1 MRKLLRTLALAV
13 ALAFASPAVSWAK
26 EAPKKSSEKQDK
38 LDINSASE
46 SDLKDLPGIGE
57 AYAKKIVEGRPY
69 KAKDE
74 LWEKKIIPKATY
86 TKIKDQVIA
95 KQKKKSKPGNL
106 HHRRAERGPIR
117 RDRPADHDPL
127 APHPLPPPP

>member
-1 MRKLLRTLALAV
+1 MRKLLGAV
-13 ALAFASPAVSWAK
+13 ALALSFLFFSPQVSWAK
-26 EAPKKSSEKQDK
+26 ETPSKWAPKKEK

-46 SDLKDLPGIGE
+46 ADLKELPGIGD

-74 LWEKKIIPKATY
+74 LWEKKVIPKATY

-95 KQKKKSKPGNL
+95 KQAKK
-106 HHRRAERGPIR
+106 
-117 RDRPADHDPL
+117 
-127 APHPLPPPP
+127 

>member
-1 MRKLLRTLALAV
+1 MRKLLRIVAMTV
-13 ALAFASPAVSWAK
+13 ALAFASPAISWAK
-26 EAPKKSSEKQDK
+26 EAPAKSAQKQDK

-46 SDLKDLPGIGE
+46 SDLKDLPGIGD

-86 TKIKDQVIA
+86 AKIKNKVIA
-95 KQKKKSKPGNL
+95 KQAK
-106 HHRRAERGPIR
+106 
-117 RDRPADHDPL
+117 
-127 APHPLPPPP
+127 